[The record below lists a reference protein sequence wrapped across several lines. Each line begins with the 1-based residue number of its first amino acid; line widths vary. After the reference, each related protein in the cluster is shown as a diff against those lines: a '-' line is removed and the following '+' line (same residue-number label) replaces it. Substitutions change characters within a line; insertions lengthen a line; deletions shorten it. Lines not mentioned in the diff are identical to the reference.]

1 MRQVVV
7 RITLKILKSVQSFL
21 HYCGQDFSRPRP
33 TLGFQVCH
41 GQITGAWPKGL
52 QKDNVDTNKSYGE
65 RNAPIDESRAAGDTD
80 ILDNLV
86 PRLLVCAATADETAY
101 SGMPEPMEELA
112 KRIQRGDAFA
122 KEKLQQLNHTQG
134 TQAERSPWEI
144 CQKIY
149 PGMMVAHIYPQLS
162 RLINH
167 GNEP

>member
-7 RITLKILKSVQSFL
+7 RITLNNNILKSVQSFL
-21 HYCGQDFSRPRP
+21 HYCSQDFSRPRL

-52 QKDNVDTNKSYGE
+52 QKDNVDTNTSYGE

-86 PRLLVCAATADETAY
+86 PRLLVCAAAADETAY

-122 KEKLQQLNHTQG
+122 TEKLQQLNHTQG

-144 CQKIY
+144 F
-149 PGMMVAHIYPQLS
+149 
-162 RLINH
+162 
-167 GNEP
+167 